1 MSADIDPDNLPSFQ
15 IPEQFLD
22 QLFEFTGSGEDQSK
36 GFMLC
41 YTDQG
46 GNPMILSKVGTQIVE
61 MGLRKALEKY
71 LIQIEEADIS
81 IEGRGPIDNT

>member
-1 MSADIDPDNLPSFQ
+1 MNPEIDPDNLTPFQ
-15 IPEQFLD
+15 IPEDFLE
-22 QLFEFTGSGEDQSK
+22 QLFEFTGNASTESK

-41 YTDQG
+41 YVNQDG
-46 GNPMILSKVGTQIVE
+46 SPMILSKIGTQITE

-81 IEGRGPIDNT
+81 IGGSQGAE

>member
-1 MSADIDPDNLPSFQ
+1 MSSDIDPENLAPFQ
-15 IPEQFLD
+15 IPDDFLE
-22 QLFEFTGSGEDQSK
+22 QLFEFTGNADEQSK
-36 GFMLC
+36 GFLLC
-41 YTDQG
+41 YTDQS

-81 IEGRGPIDNT
+81 IEGQSGE

>member
-1 MSADIDPDNLPSFQ
+1 MNPEIDPENLSPFQ
-15 IPEQFLD
+15 IPESFLE
-22 QLFEFTGSGEDQSK
+22 QLFEFTGGPNDESK

-41 YTDQG
+41 YTDQNG
-46 GNPMILSKVGTQIVE
+46 SPMILCKIGTQIIE

-81 IEGRGPIDNT
+81 IEGGVE

>member
-1 MSADIDPDNLPSFQ
+1 MNHEIDPENLTPFQ
-15 IPEQFLD
+15 IPETFLE
-22 QLFEFTGSGEDQSK
+22 QLFEFTGNADDQSK

-41 YTDQG
+41 YTDQY

-81 IEGRGPIDNT
+81 IEGGLGAE